1 MGRDQLEKEMEEE
14 AGFHGIVNIKE
25 ARLHA
30 RALDEVMKTIQTKV
44 EKEDTKDVAEMAIQ
58 QILEETCP
66 MIKDASIKL
75 VLEAIKDPKFM
86 VLQLWLDETEQ
97 MMEEITPL
105 EELPQGLDVI
115 RNIDDLDPLTESQK
129 TLLGELF
136 DALEVTHEHLAQAC
150 SMLGTLSRTLKS
162 NLLLLVLKASICP
175 MIQMNV
181 VPGLLRPLTT
191 RRKLELPDNQTE
203 WVKLMMTLDPA
214 SKSLK
219 QEKVNSP
226 THLLAV
232 TFAFK
237 ILNKFGNGTM
247 QRKMQESYK
256 VCLKQLVAV

>member
-86 VLQLWLDETEQ
+86 VLQPWLDETEQ

-162 NLLLLVLKASICP
+162 NLLLLVLK
-175 MIQMNV
+175 IQHM
-181 VPGLLRPLTT
+181 PHDSDECGT
-191 RRKLELPDNQTE
+191 RTPQTADYQKKVGVTRQSDRMGETDDDTGPSVKIPETRK
-203 WVKLMMTLDPA
+203 
-214 SKSLK
+214 S
-219 QEKVNSP
+219 
-226 THLLAV
+226 
-232 TFAFK
+232 
-237 ILNKFGNGTM
+237 
-247 QRKMQESYK
+247 
-256 VCLKQLVAV
+256 